1 MVVRVVVEIKRGDK
15 VIESSALVNSGYEAE
30 EPELHIPI
38 ALARTL
44 GFNLESLR
52 GERYRVVGAE
62 VTTYILGSV
71 LVRVKTEDKST
82 EWISAK
88 AVTVPGEYEVILSD
102 ALTEQLGI
110 EIVKPKRGLWRFS
123 GETKIRESA
132 KVKYWIN

>member
-62 VTTYILGSV
+62 VTTYILGNV
-71 LVRVKTEDKST
+71 LVRVKTEDRST
-82 EWISAK
+82 EWINAK

-110 EIVKPKRGLWRFS
+110 EIVKPKKGLWRFS
-123 GETKIRESA
+123 GETKTRESA

>member
-44 GFNLESLR
+44 GFNLEGLR

-62 VTTYILGSV
+62 VTTYILGNV
-71 LVRVKTEDKST
+71 LVRVKTEDRST
-82 EWISAK
+82 EWINAK

-110 EIVKPKRGLWRFS
+110 EIVKPKKGLWRFS
-123 GETKIRESA
+123 GETKTRESA

>member
-15 VIESSALVNSGYEAE
+15 VIESSALVNSSYEAE

-62 VTTYILGSV
+62 VTTYILGNV
-71 LVRVKTEDKST
+71 LVRVKTEDRST
-82 EWISAK
+82 EWINAK

-110 EIVKPKRGLWRFS
+110 EIVKPKKGLWRFS
-123 GETKIRESA
+123 GETKTRESA

>member
-15 VIESSALVNSGYEAE
+15 VIESSALVNSSYEAE

-44 GFNLESLR
+44 GFNLECLR

-62 VTTYILGSV
+62 VTTYILGNV
-71 LVRVKTEDKST
+71 LVRVKTEDRST
-82 EWISAK
+82 EWINAK

-110 EIVKPKRGLWRFS
+110 EIVKPKKGLWRFS
-123 GETKIRESA
+123 GETKTREST